1 MSIASLPLI
10 GGILGGPVLRHRDF
24 RLLLAAATCNYV
36 GYGGEQ
42 VIIGLLV
49 FQLTG
54 SSAWVGVA
62 LALYFLPL
70 LVFGMA
76 AGAIA
81 DWIDRRRLL
90 LIIEVVIGTNL
101 AVFGVLA
108 SFGAIELWQA
118 LLMTLLSGSARAMYL
133 PVRQSYAYDIVGA
146 EHVVA
151 GLSLLTVAVRAG
163 QLIGALVAGSA
174 MQRLGTDTA
183 FFILAGFH
191 GLAFLVVIKLRSIAT
206 QAHSNPVPILENL
219 AEYLQEIRRNRT
231 LLMLI
236 LVTAAVEVLGFSFA
250 TILPEIA
257 TERLGVGAEGLGIMH
272 GIRAA
277 GGFAAGIALAA
288 GAHRLRR
295 RGLACL
301 LVIYCFGFALIAL
314 AVAPNFP
321 TILAAVLMIAALAAA
336 SDVLTQSMMQ
346 LSVPDRLRG
355 RAMGAWVFAIGAAPL
370 GHLEMGALA
379 ASVGVGTALGINGA
393 GLIAI
398 AILITIVAPGLRK
411 L

>member
-1 MSIASLPLI
+1 MSIASLSLI
-10 GGILGGPVLRHRDF
+10 GRILGGPALRHRDF
-24 RLLLAAATCNYV
+24 RLLLAAATCNYM

-90 LIIEVVIGTNL
+90 RIIEVLIGTNL

-108 SFGAIELWQA
+108 SLGAIELWQA
-118 LLMTLLSGSARAMYL
+118 LFMTLVSGSARAMYL

-151 GLSLLTVAVRAG
+151 GLGLLTVAVRAG
-163 QLIGALVAGSA
+163 QLIGAPVAGSA
-174 MQRLGTDTA
+174 MQRLGTDTG

-191 GLAFLVVIKLRSIAT
+191 VLAFLVISKLRSIPT
-206 QAHSNPVPILENL
+206 QAHSNPVPILENV

-236 LVTAAVEVLGFSFA
+236 VVTAAVEVLGFSFA

-257 TERLGVGAEGLGIMH
+257 TERLGVGAEGLGVMH

-277 GGFAAGIALAA
+277 GGFAAGVALAA
-288 GAHRLRR
+288 GAQRLRR

-301 LVIYCFGFALIAL
+301 VVIYCFGFALIAL
-314 AVAPNFP
+314 AAAPNFA
-321 TILAAVLMIAALAAA
+321 TILAAVLVIAALASA

-346 LSVPDRLRG
+346 LSVPDHLRG

-393 GLIAI
+393 GLIVI

>member
-10 GGILGGPVLRHRDF
+10 GRMLGGPALRHRDF
-24 RLLLAAATCNYV
+24 RLLLGAATCNYM

-90 LIIEVVIGTNL
+90 RIIEVLIGTNL

-108 SFGAIELWQA
+108 SLGAIELWQA
-118 LLMTLLSGSARAMYL
+118 LFMTLVSGSARAMYL

-151 GLSLLTVAVRAG
+151 GLGLLTVAVRAG

-174 MQRLGTDTA
+174 MQRLGTDTG

-191 GLAFLVVIKLRSIAT
+191 VLAFLVISKLRSIPT
-206 QAHSNPVPILENL
+206 QAHSNPVPILENV

-236 LVTAAVEVLGFSFA
+236 VVTAAVEVLGFSFA
-250 TILPEIA
+250 TILPELA
-257 TERLGVGAEGLGIMH
+257 TERSGLGAEGLGIMH
-272 GIRAA
+272 AIRAA

-288 GAHRLRR
+288 GAQRLRR

-301 LVIYCFGFALIAL
+301 LVIYCFGFGLIAL
-314 AVAPNFP
+314 AVAPNLP
-321 TILAAVLMIAALAAA
+321 TILAAVLAIAALAAA

-379 ASVGVGTALGINGA
+379 ASVGVGTALGINGT
-393 GLIAI
+393 GLILI
-398 AILITIVAPGLRK
+398 AILITMLAPGLRK

>member
-1 MSIASLPLI
+1 M
-10 GGILGGPVLRHRDF
+10 LGGPALRHRDF
-24 RLLLAAATCNYV
+24 RLLLAAATCNYM

-49 FQLTG
+49 FRLTG

-90 LIIEVVIGTNL
+90 RIIEVLIGTNL

-108 SFGAIELWQA
+108 SLGAIELWQA
-118 LLMTLLSGSARAMYL
+118 LFMTLVSGSARAMYL

-151 GLSLLTVAVRAG
+151 GLGLLTVAVRAG

-174 MQRLGTDTA
+174 MQRLGTDTG

-191 GLAFLVVIKLRSIAT
+191 VLAFLVISKLRSIPT
-206 QAHSNPVPILENL
+206 QAHSNPVPILENV

-236 LVTAAVEVLGFSFA
+236 VVTAAVEVLGFSFA
-250 TILPEIA
+250 TILPELA
-257 TERLGVGAEGLGIMH
+257 TERSGLGAEGLGIMH
-272 GIRAA
+272 AIRAA

-288 GAHRLRR
+288 GAQRLRR

-301 LVIYCFGFALIAL
+301 LVIYCFGFGLIAL
-314 AVAPNFP
+314 AVAPNLP
-321 TILAAVLMIAALAAA
+321 TILAAVLAIAALAAA

-379 ASVGVGTALGINGA
+379 ASVGVGTALGINGT
-393 GLIAI
+393 GLILI
-398 AILITIVAPGLRK
+398 AILITMLAPGLRK

>member
-1 MSIASLPLI
+1 MNVASIPLI
-10 GGILGGPVLRHRDF
+10 GRILRGPAFQHRDF
-24 RLLLAAATCNYV
+24 RLLLGAATCNYT

-54 SSAWVGVA
+54 TSAWVGVA
-62 LALYFLPL
+62 MALYFTPQ

-90 LIIEVVIGTNL
+90 RIIEAVVSVNL
-101 AVFGVLA
+101 TVFGVLA
-108 SFGAIELWQA
+108 ALDAITLWLVLMLTFIAGA
-118 LLMTLLSGSARAMYL
+118 ARAVYL
-133 PVRQSYAYDIVGA
+133 PVRQSYAYDIVGS

-151 GLSLLTVAVRAG
+151 GLGLLTIGMRAG
-163 QLIGALVAGSA
+163 QLIGALIAGSA
-174 MQRLGTDTA
+174 MQRLGTDVALFVLAA
-183 FFILAGFH
+183 FHAFT
-191 GLAFLVVIKLRSIAT
+191 FLVVGTLRSIPT
-206 QAHSNPVPILENL
+206 EAHSNPVPILENL
-219 AEYLQEIRRNRT
+219 REYVREMRRNRT

-250 TILPEIA
+250 TILPELA
-257 TERLGVGAEGLGIMH
+257 TDRLGVGAEGLGIMH
-272 GIRAA
+272 AIRAA
-277 GGFAAGIALAA
+277 GGFAAGIALA
-288 GAHRLRR
+288 GTQNFRR
-295 RGLACL
+295 RGLAYL
-301 LVIYCFGFALIAL
+301 FVIYAFGFGLIAL
-314 AVAPNFP
+314 GVAPSYA
-321 TILAAVLMIAALAAA
+321 TILLAVLVVSALASA

-355 RAMGAWVFAIGAAPL
+355 RAMGAWVFAIGSAPL

-379 ASVGVGTALGINGA
+379 AGVGVGTALGINGTA
-393 GLIAI
+393 L
-398 AILITIVAPGLRK
+398 ILIGILTTIVAPGLRK